1 MNIARDVLRELR
13 GMFVADA
20 RLTIGLAVLI
30 AIVTALVAM
39 IHVKPL
45 VAGGVLL
52 VGCLGVLI
60 ESATHKAR
68 QGASR

>member
-13 GMFVADA
+13 SMFVADA
-20 RLTIGLAVLI
+20 RLTVGIAVLI
-30 AIVTALVAM
+30 AIVMALVVM

-52 VGCLGVLI
+52 VGCIGVLI
-60 ESATHKAR
+60 ESATHKAG

>member
-1 MNIARDVLRELR
+1 VL
-13 GMFVADA
+13 V
-20 RLTIGLAVLI
+20 